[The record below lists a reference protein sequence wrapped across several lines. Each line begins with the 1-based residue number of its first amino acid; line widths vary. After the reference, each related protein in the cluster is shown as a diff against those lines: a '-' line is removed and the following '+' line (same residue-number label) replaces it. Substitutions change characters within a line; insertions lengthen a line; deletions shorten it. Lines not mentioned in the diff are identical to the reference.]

1 MKAALRGLGF
11 VWALPGTLVG
21 AALGATMAVR
31 PTLRDGVLVFTGDR
45 GFGALHRRLG
55 FGAITFGRVVLTNRP
70 MDDRVFA
77 HELVHVRQW
86 ELWGPLTFVVYPLA
100 SVAGYRRN
108 PFEVA
113 ARRRAGE

>member
-1 MKAALRGLGF
+1 VRTVGRAVGV
-11 VWALPGTLVG
+11 VWALPGTIVGLV
-21 AALGATMAVR
+21 LGATTLSR
-31 PTLRDGVLVFTGDR
+31 PRLRDGVFAFESAR

-55 FGAITFGRVVLTNRP
+55 FAAITFGHVVVANEPLG
-70 MDDRVFA
+70 DGLWA

-86 ELWGPLTFVVYPLA
+86 EILGPVMLVAYPLA

-113 ARRRAGE
+113 ARRRAGA